1 MYACAVVSS
10 LNFDSRSG
18 AKALRRL
25 MSYKE
30 SLPEELLSAA
40 IAELGP
46 VPGLDVREHAWG

>member
-1 MYACAVVSS
+1 MCACAVVSS

-46 VPGLDVREHAWG
+46 VPGLDVREQAWG